1 MRLIKPTKIYSELN
15 MRIIEDLLKDRS
27 INYGWVMVVVVF
39 VLSGLAFGSLASIS
53 VFLKPISLDFG
64 WSRGATSLAYTV
76 ASLSSAL
83 FGVIWG
89 IVADKYGTRW
99 FGVIGAAAMTL
110 CLYMLSTQNSLFQF
124 YILYFLYGAFGS
136 ALLFSPLYA
145 NVGFWFREN
154 PGLAL
159 GIAASGGAVGQAFIP
174 HLSGYLI
181 NLSGW
186 QSAYVTLAFIYALI
200 AFPIALLIKESP
212 WRERARNQIES
223 EDRTFSISEKEVVIW
238 ISVAVIFCCIC
249 MAVPIMHLVPLLTDS
264 GFSLESA
271 TRVLMI
277 LMICGAL
284 GRIFG
289 GMLGDYIGPLPGY
302 FLMSLG
308 QTIFVIWFPQVSTT
322 AGIYLLASFFGF
334 TYSGVMSSIL
344 VCTRVMVSAQFAA
357 RAMSLTSF
365 FGWIGM
371 GLGGFLG
378 GYFFDSEGNYIW
390 AFTFAGIMGCINL
403 LILSQFWFRIQ
414 RQDKLLSNHNN

>member
-1 MRLIKPTKIYSELN
+1 MSNVDNYIKPEFS
-15 MRIIEDLLKDRS
+15 
-27 INYGWVMVVVVF
+27 NYGWVMVLVVF
-39 VLSGLAFGSLASIS
+39 ILSGLAFGSMASIS
-53 VFLKPISLDFG
+53 VFLKPISSDFG

-89 IVADKYGTRW
+89 VVADKYGTRW
-99 FGVIGAAAMTL
+99 FGLVGAAAMTL
-110 CLYMLSTQNSLFQF
+110 CLYLLSTLSAQTALFQF
-124 YILYFLYGAFGS
+124 YFLYFLYGALS
-136 ALLFSPLYA
+136 CALLFSPLYA

-181 NLSGW
+181 NTSGW
-186 QSAYVTLAFIYALI
+186 QNAYVSLALIYAVI
-200 AFPIALLIKESP
+200 AFPVALLIKESP
-212 WRERARNQIES
+212 WRESARDQAEPEPRS
-223 EDRTFSISEKEVVIW
+223 FPISEKEVVIW
-238 ISVAVIFCCIC
+238 ISVAVIFCCVC
-249 MAVPIMHLVPLLTDS
+249 MSVPIMHLVPLLTDS
-264 GFSLESA
+264 IFSLEFA
-271 TRVLMI
+271 TKVLMV
-277 LMICGAL
+277 LMICGAF

-289 GMLGDYIGPLPGY
+289 GILGDYIGPLPGY
-302 FLMSLG
+302 ILMSLG
-308 QTIFVIWFPQVSTT
+308 QTISVVWFPQVSSMT
-322 AGIYLLASFFGF
+322 GIYLLAAFFGF

-378 GYFFDSEGNYIW
+378 GYFFDSEENYIW
-390 AFTFAGIMGCINL
+390 AFTFAGIMGCVNL
-403 LILSQFWFRIQ
+403 VILSQFWLRIK
-414 RQDKLLSNHNN
+414 RQEKPLLTQNN

>member
-1 MRLIKPTKIYSELN
+1 MSNTDNPIKSQ
-15 MRIIEDLLKDRS
+15 S
-27 INYGWVMVVVVF
+27 FNYGWVMVLVVF
-39 VLSGLAFGSLASIS
+39 VLSGLAFGSMASIS
-53 VFLKPISLDFG
+53 VFLKPISADFG

-76 ASLSSAL
+76 ASLASAL

-99 FGVIGAAAMTL
+99 FGLAGATAMTL
-110 CLYMLSTQNSLFQF
+110 CLYLLSAQTSLFQF
-124 YILYFLYGAFGS
+124 YLLYFLYGALGG

-181 NLSGW
+181 NASGW
-186 QSAYVTLAFIYALI
+186 QDAYVSLAFIYAVI
-200 AFPIALLIKESP
+200 AFPVALLIKESP
-212 WRERARNQIES
+212 WRESARHQTEPEPRS
-223 EDRTFSISEKEVVIW
+223 FPVSEKEVVIW
-238 ISVAVIFCCIC
+238 ISVAVIFCCVC
-249 MAVPIMHLVPLLTDS
+249 MSVPIMHLVPLLTDS
-264 GFSLESA
+264 NFSLEFA
-271 TRVLMI
+271 TKVLMA
-277 LMICGAL
+277 LMIFGAF

-289 GMLGDYIGPLPGY
+289 GILGDYIGPLPGY
-302 FLMSLG
+302 ILMSLG
-308 QTIFVIWFPQVSTT
+308 QTISVVWFPQVSSMT
-322 AGIYLLASFFGF
+322 GIYLLAAFFGF

-378 GYFFDSEGNYIW
+378 GYFFDSEGNYFW
-390 AFTFAGIMGCINL
+390 AFTFAGIMGCVNL
-403 LILSQFWFRIQ
+403 VILSQFWLRLK
-414 RQDKLLSNHNN
+414 RQENSLLAEHN